1 MKTYQRP
8 EIVSCGL
15 AAQLIQANSKET
27 LADDAQAPHDIPATT
42 TAYEADE

>member
-8 EIVSCGL
+8 EMVCCGF
-15 AAQLIQANSKET
+15 AQEVIQATSKET

>member
-1 MKTYQRP
+1 MKAYQRP
-8 EIVSCGL
+8 EIVPCGF
-15 AAQLIQANSKET
+15 AQQVIQANSKET